1 MTTAT
6 TMLTTEIWSADP
18 SHSSVE
24 FVVRHLGLSKVRG
37 RFTDFTAE
45 LTVAEDVGD
54 TVVSASIELGSVSTG
69 DEKRDAHLR
78 SADFFDADSGTSAM
92 TFRSVS
98 VSGSGEDFRMV
109 GELTIGSVT
118 GTVELDVEF
127 AGQAGDPWGG
137 TRAGFSGIGEI
148 SRKDFGIDF
157 NIPLDGG
164 AFMVGDKVKIELDLQ
179 FVAPQTGG

>member
-1 MTTAT
+1 MTSTT
-6 TMLTTEIWSADP
+6 TMLTTGIWSADP

-37 RFTDFTAE
+37 RFSDFTAE
-45 LTVAEDVGD
+45 LTIAGDVGD
-54 TVVSASIELGSVSTG
+54 TAISASIDLGSVSTG

-78 SADFFDADSGTSAM
+78 SADFFDTNSATSAM

-98 VSGSGEDFRMV
+98 VSGSGEDYRML
-109 GELTIGSVT
+109 GELTIGAVT
-118 GTVELDVEF
+118 QQVELDVEF

-137 TRAGFSGIGEI
+137 TRAGFSATGEI

-164 AFMVGDKVKIELDLQ
+164 GFLVGDKVKIELDLQ
-179 FVAPQTGG
+179 FVAPQTDE